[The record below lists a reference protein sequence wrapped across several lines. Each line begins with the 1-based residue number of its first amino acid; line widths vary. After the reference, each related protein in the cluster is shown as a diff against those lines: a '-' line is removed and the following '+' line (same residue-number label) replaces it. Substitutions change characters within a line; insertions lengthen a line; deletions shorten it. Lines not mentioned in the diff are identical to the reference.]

1 MKKKVWENLLYVIL
15 VLLILGQI
23 VSKYDFMMGK
33 VLAVITN
40 IFVLV
45 RDFVLHKSTADK
57 VKNSTMSFIA
67 CGSLVAGFFA

>member
-1 MKKKVWENLLYVIL
+1 MKRKIWENLLYVIL
-15 VLLILGQI
+15 VLLIIGQI

-57 VKNSTMSFIA
+57 VKNSTMSLFA
-67 CGSLVAGFFA
+67 CGSLVMGFFA